1 MAVPI
6 NAIVSNGIGTVS
18 DDQINTFV
26 QIDQTLAQLRQFV
39 GKSGMTTILQG
50 AAAPGDG
57 NGGVFY
63 WQNGIFTDD
72 GLNTIVPPA
81 AAGIGA
87 WKRII
92 LFVSG
97 VTSVNGQTGI
107 AVLGVADITGA
118 APLAGPTFT
127 GTPSAPTAIPAT
139 NNTQLATTAFVWA
152 SLAIPP
158 AYGSTTPNAVSATT
172 LSATGLISPSTT
184 AGIKGTTLADSAQAG
199 SVGETI
205 TTTVLAGAAVA
216 LTTTVAANIAQ
227 VILNAGDWDVWATI
241 AFAPAGTTTVAA
253 IRAGISTTTAT
264 LPTIP
269 GAGAS
274 LVSVGTLTT
283 GATQSHPVGMTRINV
298 SVTTTVFLVA
308 SADFGVS
315 TMGGYGFI
323 GARRVR

>member
-18 DDQINTFV
+18 DDQINSFV
-26 QIDQTLAQLRQFV
+26 QVDQTLAQLRQFV

-57 NGGVFY
+57 AAGVFY

-87 WKRII
+87 WQRII

-97 VTSVNGQTGI
+97 VTSVNGQTGV

-127 GTPSAPTAIPAT
+127 GTPAAPTAIPAT

-158 AYGSTTPNAVSATT
+158 AYGSTTPNAVNATT
-172 LSATGLISPSTT
+172 LSATGLITPATV

-199 SVGETI
+199 SIGETI
-205 TTTVLAGAAVA
+205 TSTVLAGAAVA
-216 LTTTVAANIAQ
+216 LTTVVSANITQ
-227 VILNAGDWDVWATI
+227 IILTAGDWDVWATA
-241 AFAPAGTTTVAA
+241 AFAAAGGTTVSSIA
-253 IRAGISTTTAT
+253 AGISTTTAT

-274 LVSVGTLTT
+274 FVLAATLTA
-283 GATQSHPVGMTRINV
+283 GATQAHPVGMTRINV
-298 SVTTTVFLVA
+298 STTTTVFLVA
-308 SADFGVS
+308 NAAFAVS
-315 TMGGYGFI
+315 TMGAYGFI